1 MDMDCVESL
10 FSKVQ
15 WSPSQRAGKILY
27 VLRQV
32 PYDPIRL
39 IDNAALAQQVGPDEL
54 WQLDFSVRR
63 ENRTSSADRLLRSEV
78 VFWIIVSRY
87 SVPCLSDAGWNSR
100 EFQRHA
106 RSTHL
111 VLAKAG
117 YDHSDL
123 RQLGFLIV

>member
-32 PYDPIRL
+32 PYDQIRL
-39 IDNAALAQQVGPDEL
+39 IDNAALAQQVGPAEL
-54 WQLDFSVRR
+54 WQLEFSVRR

-106 RSTHL
+106 RLTHL